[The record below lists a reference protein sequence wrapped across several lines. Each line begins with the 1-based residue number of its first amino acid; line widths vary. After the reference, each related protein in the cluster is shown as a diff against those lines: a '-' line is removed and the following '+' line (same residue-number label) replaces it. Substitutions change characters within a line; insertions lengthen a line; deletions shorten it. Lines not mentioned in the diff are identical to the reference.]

1 MTCGE
6 NRRGIE
12 FDLMEPDELQ
22 LAVVYDDVLYFAY
35 YDFST
40 GIWKMDSKSV
50 KLNNWPTIQIKNDF
64 LIVWSIVVC

>member
-1 MTCGE
+1 
-6 NRRGIE
+6 
-12 FDLMEPDELQ
+12 MEPDELQ

-50 KLNNWPTIQIKNDF
+50 KLNNWPTIQIKHGKQKIKMSF
-64 LIVWSIVVC
+64 

>member
-40 GIWKMDSKSV
+40 DIWKMDSKSV
-50 KLNNWPTIQIKNDF
+50 KLNN
-64 LIVWSIVVC
+64 